1 MHSIKRNKVLSLLMT
16 LVFTAYYCSMT
27 LFPHVHYIGDSVI
40 RHSHPYTN
48 ASHTHNSNTITLLSE
63 LSLIILTIPGAAV
76 LPAAFRKLIRI
87 SAEKMEQWYTYK
99 TYSIY
104 LLRGPPASL

>member
-1 MHSIKRNKVLSLLMT
+1 MYSAKRNKVLSLLMT
-16 LVFTAYYCSMT
+16 LIFAAYYGSMT
-27 LFPHVHYIGDSVI
+27 LFPHVHYIGDTVI

-63 LSLIILTIPGAAV
+63 LSLILLTIPGAAV

-87 SAEKMEQWYTYK
+87 SAEKMEQRYVYK